1 MNPEVIGHLW
11 KISKS
16 TISKNKYANLKSGL
30 SIWSFKCKSFPY
42 GRWMKHKARI
52 CDHVR
57 MQQWVVYYWKT
68 NAPVLNLIN
77 VRSILA
83 IASIHNLPIISLD
96 SALDFTQA
104 DIDVD
109 FSMDLPLGMLF
120 YGNRG

>member
-1 MNPEVIGHLW
+1 
-11 KISKS
+11 
-16 TISKNKYANLKSGL
+16 
-30 SIWSFKCKSFPY
+30 
-42 GRWMKHKARI
+42 MKHKARI